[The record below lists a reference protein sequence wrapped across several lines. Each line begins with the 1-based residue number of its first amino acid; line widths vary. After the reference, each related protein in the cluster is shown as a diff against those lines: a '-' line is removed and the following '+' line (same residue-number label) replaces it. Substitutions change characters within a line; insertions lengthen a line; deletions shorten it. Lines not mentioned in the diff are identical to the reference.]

1 MLLSL
6 SKKSLLLC
14 LSFWNLLL
22 CDFPRLFRTGCHGL
36 RGGRPGGVSAAPRG
50 LRVSSES
57 SQRAGGVAC
66 RAGQLFPAGLPEVRS
81 HHRPETPHTPSCGIG
96 SAGIAGV
103 ALLSVR
109 WWGGDP
115 LCGRAHFHPVAQLF
129 SLYFRPFCQ
138 DCKCHVHRV
147 SHFLDGSGSQ
157 TFWFLE
163 PFTLLKITEC
173 PKSFVCVSYIC
184 QYSLYYRL
192 KRRNA

>member
-66 RAGQLFPAGLPEVRS
+66 RAGQLFPVGLPEVRS
-81 HHRPETPHTPSCGIG
+81 PHRPETPHTPSCGIG
-96 SAGIAGV
+96 SAGIARGCAPV
-103 ALLSVR
+103 GQVVGWGPPLWESPFPSSCSAFLPVFSSVLS
-109 WWGGDP
+109 GLQMP
-115 LCGRAHFHPVAQLF
+115 
-129 SLYFRPFCQ
+129 
-138 DCKCHVHRV
+138 
-147 SHFLDGSGSQ
+147 
-157 TFWFLE
+157 
-163 PFTLLKITEC
+163 C
-173 PKSFVCVSYIC
+173 PPCVS
-184 QYSLYYRL
+184 LP
-192 KRRNA
+192 